1 MGAQNWPELYADYLK
16 SRRWADRREKV
27 LRRAQFRCEGCG
39 DQPATEVH
47 HLTYEHVTQ
56 EFLFELIAL
65 CRGCHERLH
74 EQSDR
79 PPAPKWTPKHRNAAP
94 PPKGETP
101 TGKAMRMQ
109 LTDLAAQARAKLMAT
124 PAPADA
130 LAPEHVEEPMGDEHA
145 EEAA

>member
-1 MGAQNWPELYADYLK
+1 MGTQNWPELYADYLK
-16 SRRWADRREKV
+16 SRQWADRREKV

-79 PPAPKWTPKHRNAAP
+79 PLAPKWTPKHRDAAR
-94 PPKGETP
+94 PPKGETE
-101 TGKAMRMQ
+101 TGRAMRMQ
-109 LTDLAAQARAKLMAT
+109 LGDLAAQARAKLMAT

-130 LAPEHVEEPMGDEHA
+130 LAPEHVEEPLGDEYA